1 MQPWPQM
8 DQALRYQICFLH
20 QHTLW
25 LSSAGPSLL
34 MPPPH
39 GGLSMLGRV
48 LPRGSTPFATPHHT
62 PRLPMIHPAMM
73 PYRYHTQPPILHQ
86 HVNIV
91 VLDSPHRMESRQM
104 SMSMPSQAT
113 LPLLGTPQ
121 GQTGASPLSKASSL
135 RQPFASV
142 DRRPNTVE
150 SQRLRQLNPPRRTQ
164 NMPKT
169 LPMQTGKVAAVVK
182 PATRQASV
190 KMAASGPPART
201 APSRSQ
207 TLPVRPMSRA
217 ASAPAALPRIKE
229 LTKPMTSKSGSSV
242 PAMLPVFPSATAAP
256 SAAVGSQTSLLS
268 ATAPS
273 AALWPLREGEQV
285 EHKGKVAYIWSVSSK
300 TNASARVE
308 IKYVE
313 TGETKRVPLRELQ
326 RPLATRNVS
335 AAGNLARASSVFENR
350 LSM

>member
-1 MQPWPQM
+1 
-8 DQALRYQICFLH
+8 
-20 QHTLW
+20 
-25 LSSAGPSLL
+25 
-34 MPPPH
+34 
-39 GGLSMLGRV
+39 
-48 LPRGSTPFATPHHT
+48 
-62 PRLPMIHPAMM
+62 MIHSAMM
-73 PYRYHTQPPILHQ
+73 PYRYDTQPPIIHQ

-104 SMSMPSQAT
+104 SMSMPSRAT

-121 GQTGASPLSKASSL
+121 GQTGAIPLSKANPL

-150 SQRLRQLNPPRRTQ
+150 SQRLRDSNPPRRDQ

-169 LPMQTGKVAAVVK
+169 LPKQTAKVSAVGKL
-182 PATRQASV
+182 PTRQASV
-190 KMAASGPPART
+190 KMATSGPPART

-207 TLPVRPMSRA
+207 TLPVRPMLRA

-229 LTKPMTSKSGSSV
+229 LTKTTTSKSGSSV

-256 SAAVGSQTSLLS
+256 SAAFRSQTSLLS
-268 ATAPS
+268 DTAPS

-285 EHKGKVAYIWSVSSK
+285 EHKGKVAYVWSVPSK
-300 TNASARVE
+300 TSASAKVD

-313 TGETKRVPLRELQ
+313 TTETKRLPLRELQ

-335 AAGNLARASSVFENR
+335 AGGNLARASSVFENR